1 MSLERI
7 KTNGV
12 VLVDF
17 CELVTV
23 VVVDAEQRHVER
35 AEMVSVRTVVA
46 VDERND
52 VDDEAAAAAAAPP
65 AVDDDADEFFVN
77 DLLLI
82 DFLLL

>member
-7 KTNGV
+7 NTNGV

-23 VVVDAEQRHVER
+23 VVVDDEQRHVER
-35 AEMVSVRTVVA
+35 AETVSVRIVVT

-52 VDDEAAAAAAAPP
+52 VDDDAATAVPP